1 MIEHDPIGND
11 ARRRRQVARLGP
23 NPCCL
28 LCGQRDLDTLR
39 PVHASLLEDHHLA
52 GRAND
57 PNATAILC
65 RNCHAKATAGM
76 LRVGMQLAR
85 DDGRSVP
92 EKAAEFLRGIALFFE
107 MLAAACEGWAV
118 RLTSHV
124 ASLDVNLPGWREL
137 PQPET

>member
-1 MIEHDPIGND
+1 MIERDPIGND
-11 ARRRRQVARLGP
+11 ARRRRQVARLGT
-23 NPCCL
+23 NPSCL
-28 LCGQRDLDTLR
+28 LCSERDLDTLR
-39 PVHASLLEDHHLA
+39 PLPAPLLEEHHIA

-57 PNATAILC
+57 PNAAVILC

-76 LRVGMQLAR
+76 LRGGMQLAQE
-85 DDGRSVP
+85 DGRSAP
-92 EKAAEFLRGIALFFE
+92 EKIVQFLHGLALFFE

-124 ASLDVNLPGWREL
+124 ASLDANLPAWREL